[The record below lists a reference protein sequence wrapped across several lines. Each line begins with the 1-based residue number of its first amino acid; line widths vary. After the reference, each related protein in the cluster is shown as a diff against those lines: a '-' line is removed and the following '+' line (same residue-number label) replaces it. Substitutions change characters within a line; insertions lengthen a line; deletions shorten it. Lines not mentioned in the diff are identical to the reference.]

1 MKNTDI
7 SESNLRTKWLGIYKP
22 YPKKKFFLKI
32 LSIFILD
39 ILWERMIKMAHIFA
53 SDHFKRSDQN
63 QQLKL

>member
-1 MKNTDI
+1 MKNTDS
-7 SESNLRTKWLGIYKP
+7 SEDNLRTKWLGIYKP
-22 YPKKKFFLKI
+22 YPNFFKI

-53 SDHFKRSDQN
+53 SDHFKRPDQN